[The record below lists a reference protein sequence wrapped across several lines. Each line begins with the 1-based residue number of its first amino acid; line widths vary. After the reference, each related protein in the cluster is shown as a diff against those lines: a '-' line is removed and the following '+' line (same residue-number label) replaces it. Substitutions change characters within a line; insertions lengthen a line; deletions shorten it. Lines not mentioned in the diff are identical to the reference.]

1 MEHNNNNKAEREISY
16 FLLLFLLANG
26 KVGNIYVVERSHT
39 RRIQSI
45 FNKYVTSAVVATF
58 GALCQNLLHSFPL
71 TAAFSLL
78 Q

>member
-16 FLLLFLLANG
+16 FLLLFALG
-26 KVGNIYVVERSHT
+26 QRKSWKHIVERSHT

-45 FNKYVTSAVVATF
+45 FSKYVTSAVVATF